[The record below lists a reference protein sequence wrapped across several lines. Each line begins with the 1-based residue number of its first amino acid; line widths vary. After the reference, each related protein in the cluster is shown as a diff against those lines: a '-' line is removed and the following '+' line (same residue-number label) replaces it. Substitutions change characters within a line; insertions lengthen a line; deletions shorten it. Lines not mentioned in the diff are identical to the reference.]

1 MIDMVKRRLRELL
14 NSIQWKLMVIYF
26 SLILIAI
33 QLIGVYFFDWL
44 GNYYEQD
51 FDEKLEKQA
60 ALLVSSSL
68 AEILAQ
74 KPADR
79 SERSKEIEN
88 LVQQLFILDKGT
100 DTVQVVDSDGI
111 VLSTSS
117 TKSRNVIGQK
127 NVRVTHAL
135 QSFTTDKQFR
145 IDPATGYRM
154 KLLIRPIKDNDGQ
167 VVGAIYIEAS
177 MEEMYATIRRISKNL
192 IRITLLALGLTAFLG
207 VVLARTIA
215 NPVKEIT
222 RQATAMAEG
231 DFDRQVDVKSGDEI
245 GRLAAAFNHLAERL
259 REALSQNEEEKEKL
273 ESVLANMS
281 DGVLATDGKGR
292 VIVRNRRAEE
302 ILDREIALGDPLDEV
317 LPLSDPLP
325 LPLAEE
331 RQTYLEQNEE
341 NMEEHSIIKITFTPI
356 IRHGQEMVGLIAV
369 LKDVTEEAKLDRQR
383 KEFVANVSHE
393 LRTPLTTIKSYLES
407 LEDGAIGDPE
417 LASRFL
423 RVTLQEAERMN
434 RLINDLLLLSRLD
447 AKETRFHKQAVDL
460 KEMLEEVADRF
471 SIPCEKKGIRIKL
484 QVTGPLPRVYVD
496 RDQIDQV
503 LDNLVSNAVKFTPEG
518 GTITIRARRQ
528 RDGMAEVSVSD
539 TGIGIPKKDL
549 GRIFERFYRV
559 DKARSRQM
567 GGTGLGLSIAREIV
581 LAHGG
586 DIGIESEY
594 RRGTT
599 VTFTLP
605 PCEPEVIR

>member
-1 MIDMVKRRLRELL
+1 MFVSKLRELL

-44 GNYYEQD
+44 GDYYEQD

-60 ALLVSSSL
+60 ALLASSSL
-68 AEILAQ
+68 AEILDQ
-74 KPADR
+74 KTA
-79 SERSKEIEN
+79 ERSDRTKEIEN

-117 TKSRNVIGQK
+117 TKNRNVIGQK
-127 NVRVTHAL
+127 NVRVTQAL

-145 IDPATGYRM
+145 VDPATGYRM
-154 KLLIRPIKDNDGQ
+154 KLLIRPIKNSDGQ
-167 VVGAIYIEAS
+167 AVGAVYIEAS

-192 IRITLLALGLTAFLG
+192 IRITLLALGLTALLG
-207 VVLARTIA
+207 VILARTIA

-302 ILDREIALGDPLDEV
+302 ILDREIALGEPLEEV
-317 LPLSDPLP
+317 LPLSEPLP

-331 RQTYLEQNEE
+331 TQIHLEQNAEDK
-341 NMEEHSIIKITFTPI
+341 EEHSVIKITFTPI
-356 IRHGQEMVGLIAV
+356 KRHGQEMVGLIAV

-460 KEMLEEVADRF
+460 REMLEEVADRF
-471 SIPCEKKGIRIKL
+471 SIPCEKKGIRLAL
-484 QVTGPLPRVYVD
+484 QVSGPLPRVYVD

-503 LDNLVSNAVKFTPEG
+503 RDNLLSNAVKFTPEG
-518 GTITIRARRQ
+518 GAITIRARRQ
-528 RDGMAEVSVSD
+528 KDGMAEVSVSD

-586 DIGIESEY
+586 DIGIDSVY

-605 PCEPEVIR
+605 PWEPEVIR

>member
-1 MIDMVKRRLRELL
+1 MFVSKLRELL

-44 GNYYEQD
+44 GDYYEQD

-60 ALLVSSSL
+60 ALLASSSL
-68 AEILAQ
+68 AEILDQ
-74 KPADR
+74 KTA
-79 SERSKEIEN
+79 ERSDRTKEIEN

-117 TKSRNVIGQK
+117 TKNRNVIGQK
-127 NVRVTHAL
+127 NVRVTQAL

-145 IDPATGYRM
+145 VDPATGYRM
-154 KLLIRPIKDNDGQ
+154 KLLIRPIKNSDGQ
-167 VVGAIYIEAS
+167 AVGAVYIEAS

-192 IRITLLALGLTAFLG
+192 IRITLLALGLTALLG
-207 VVLARTIA
+207 VILARTIA

-302 ILDREIALGDPLDEV
+302 ILDREIALGEPLEEV
-317 LPLSDPLP
+317 LPLSEPLP

-331 RQTYLEQNEE
+331 TQIHLEQNAEDK
-341 NMEEHSIIKITFTPI
+341 EEHSVIKITFTPI
-356 IRHGQEMVGLIAV
+356 KRHGQEMVGLIAV

-460 KEMLEEVADRF
+460 REMLEEVADRF
-471 SIPCEKKGIRIKL
+471 SIPCEKKGIRLAL
-484 QVTGPLPRVYVD
+484 QVSGPLPRVYVD

-503 LDNLVSNAVKFTPEG
+503 LDNLLSNAVKFTPEG
-518 GTITIRARRQ
+518 GAITIRARRQ
-528 RDGMAEVSVSD
+528 KDGMAEVSVSD

-586 DIGIESEY
+586 DIGIDSVY

-605 PCEPEVIR
+605 PWEPEVIR

>member
-1 MIDMVKRRLRELL
+1 FFCPMTLRFL
-14 NSIQWKLMVIYF
+14 
-26 SLILIAI
+26 
-33 QLIGVYFFDWL
+33 
-44 GNYYEQD
+44 
-51 FDEKLEKQA
+51 
-60 ALLVSSSL
+60 
-68 AEILAQ
+68 
-74 KPADR
+74 
-79 SERSKEIEN
+79 
-88 LVQQLFILDKGT
+88 
-100 DTVQVVDSDGI
+100 VVDSDGI

-117 TKSRNVIGQK
+117 TKNRNVIGQK
-127 NVRVTHAL
+127 NVRVTQAL

-145 IDPATGYRM
+145 VDPATGYRM
-154 KLLIRPIKDNDGQ
+154 KLLIRPIKNSDGQ
-167 VVGAIYIEAS
+167 AVGAVYIEAS

-192 IRITLLALGLTAFLG
+192 IRITLLALGLTALLG
-207 VVLARTIA
+207 VILARTIA

-302 ILDREIALGDPLDEV
+302 ILDREIALGEPLEEV
-317 LPLSDPLP
+317 LPLSEPLP

-331 RQTYLEQNEE
+331 TQIHLEQNAEDK
-341 NMEEHSIIKITFTPI
+341 EEHSVIKITFTPI
-356 IRHGQEMVGLIAV
+356 KRHGQEMVGLIAV

-460 KEMLEEVADRF
+460 REMLEEVADRY
-471 SIPCEKKGIRIKL
+471 SILCGKQGIRL
-484 QVTGPLPRVYVD
+484 ALRVSGRLPRVYVD

-503 LDNLVSNAVKFTPEG
+503 LDNLLSNAVKFTPEG
-518 GTITIRARRQ
+518 GAITIRARRQ
-528 RDGMAEVSVSD
+528 KDGMAEVSVSD

-567 GGTGLGLSIAREIV
+567 GGTG
-581 LAHGG
+581 
-586 DIGIESEY
+586 
-594 RRGTT
+594 
-599 VTFTLP
+599 
-605 PCEPEVIR
+605 

>member
-1 MIDMVKRRLRELL
+1 MSAMFVSKLRELL

-44 GNYYEQD
+44 GDYYEQD

-60 ALLVSSSL
+60 ALLASSSL
-68 AEILAQ
+68 AEILDQ
-74 KPADR
+74 KTA
-79 SERSKEIEN
+79 ERSDRTKEIEN

-117 TKSRNVIGQK
+117 TKNRNVIGQK
-127 NVRVTHAL
+127 NVRVTQAL

-145 IDPATGYRM
+145 VDPATGYRM
-154 KLLIRPIKDNDGQ
+154 KLLIRPIKNSDGQ
-167 VVGAIYIEAS
+167 AVGAVYIEAS

-192 IRITLLALGLTAFLG
+192 IRITLLALGLTALLG
-207 VVLARTIA
+207 VILARTIA

-302 ILDREIALGDPLDEV
+302 ILDREIALGEPLEEV
-317 LPLSDPLP
+317 LPLSEPLP

-331 RQTYLEQNEE
+331 TQIHLEQNAEDK
-341 NMEEHSIIKITFTPI
+341 EEHSVIKITFTPI
-356 IRHGQEMVGLIAV
+356 KRHGQEMVGLIAV

-460 KEMLEEVADRF
+460 REMLEEVADRF
-471 SIPCEKKGIRIKL
+471 SIPCEKKGIRLAL
-484 QVTGPLPRVYVD
+484 QVSGPLPRVYVD

-503 LDNLVSNAVKFTPEG
+503 LDNLLSNAVKFTPEG
-518 GTITIRARRQ
+518 GAITIRARRQ
-528 RDGMAEVSVSD
+528 KDGMAEVSVSD

-586 DIGIESEY
+586 DIGIDSVY

-605 PCEPEVIR
+605 PWEPEVIR

>member
-1 MIDMVKRRLRELL
+1 MAKRLRDLL

-79 SERSKEIEN
+79 SERSREIDD

-100 DTVQVVDSDGI
+100 DTVQVVDPDGI

-117 TKSRNVIGQK
+117 TKNRNVIGQK

-135 QSFTTDKQFR
+135 QSLTTDKQFR
-145 IDPATGYRM
+145 VDPATGYRM
-154 KLLIRPIKDNDGQ
+154 KLLIRPIKDDSGQ
-167 VVGAIYIEAS
+167 VVGTIYIEAS

-192 IRITLLALGLTAFLG
+192 IRITLVALGLTAFLG
-207 VVLARTIA
+207 IVLARTIA
-215 NPVKEIT
+215 NPVQEIT

-259 REALSQNEEEKEKL
+259 REALSQNEEEKKKL

-281 DGVLATDGKGR
+281 DGVVAADKEGR

-302 ILDREIALGDPLDEV
+302 MLERQIALGDPLEEV
-317 LPLSDPLP
+317 LPLTDPLP

-331 RQTYLEQNEE
+331 RQAYLEQNEE
-341 NMEEHSIIKITFTPI
+341 NPDEHSIIKITFTPI
-356 IRHGQEMVGLIAV
+356 KRHGQEMVGLIAV

-393 LRTPLTTIKSYLES
+393 LRTPLTTIKSYMES
-407 LEDGAIGDPE
+407 LEDGAISDPE
-417 LASRFL
+417 LAHRFL
-423 RVTLQEAERMN
+423 RVTLQEA
-434 RLINDLLLLSRLD
+434 S
-447 AKETRFHKQAVDL
+447 A
-460 KEMLEEVADRF
+460 
-471 SIPCEKKGIRIKL
+471 
-484 QVTGPLPRVYVD
+484 
-496 RDQIDQV
+496 
-503 LDNLVSNAVKFTPEG
+503 
-518 GTITIRARRQ
+518 
-528 RDGMAEVSVSD
+528 
-539 TGIGIPKKDL
+539 
-549 GRIFERFYRV
+549 
-559 DKARSRQM
+559 
-567 GGTGLGLSIAREIV
+567 
-581 LAHGG
+581 
-586 DIGIESEY
+586 
-594 RRGTT
+594 
-599 VTFTLP
+599 
-605 PCEPEVIR
+605 

>member
-1 MIDMVKRRLRELL
+1 VSAMFVSKLRELL

-44 GNYYEQD
+44 GDYYEQD

-60 ALLVSSSL
+60 ALLASSSL
-68 AEILAQ
+68 AEILDQ
-74 KPADR
+74 KTA
-79 SERSKEIEN
+79 ERSDRTKEIEN

-117 TKSRNVIGQK
+117 TKNRNVIGQK
-127 NVRVTHAL
+127 NVRVTQAL

-145 IDPATGYRM
+145 VDPATGYRM
-154 KLLIRPIKDNDGQ
+154 KLLIRPIKNSDGQ
-167 VVGAIYIEAS
+167 AVGAVYIEAS

-192 IRITLLALGLTAFLG
+192 IRITLLALGLTALLG
-207 VVLARTIA
+207 VILARTIA

-302 ILDREIALGDPLDEV
+302 ILDREIALGEPLEEV
-317 LPLSDPLP
+317 LPLSEPLP

-331 RQTYLEQNEE
+331 TQIHLEQNAEDK
-341 NMEEHSIIKITFTPI
+341 EEHSVIKITFTPI
-356 IRHGQEMVGLIAV
+356 KRHGQEMVGLIAV

-460 KEMLEEVADRF
+460 REMLEEVADRF
-471 SIPCEKKGIRIKL
+471 SIPCEKKGIRLAL
-484 QVTGPLPRVYVD
+484 QVSGPLPRVYVD

-503 LDNLVSNAVKFTPEG
+503 LDNLLSNAVKFTPEG
-518 GTITIRARRQ
+518 GAITIRARRQ
-528 RDGMAEVSVSD
+528 KDGMAEVSVSD

-586 DIGIESEY
+586 DIGIDSVY

-605 PCEPEVIR
+605 PWEPEVIR